1 MTMEMNIIIRSRVY
15 KSVGLVLR
23 TLLLLLFLLCWPP
36 QLVQGRW
43 TSMEIAD
50 SAPDLVTVTAP
61 PPENYALA
69 FDGSDQVVIPHNNN
83 LRGCLGFCFLV
94 PTVLRG
100 NARQGALRP
109 NFAVLE
115 RRAFRVWVP
124 TQSMGTSI

>member
-1 MTMEMNIIIRSRVY
+1 MSASGTYTM
-15 KSVGLVLR
+15 
-23 TLLLLLFLLCWPP
+23 
-36 QLVQGRW
+36 
-43 TSMEIAD
+43 
-50 SAPDLVTVTAP
+50 
-61 PPENYALA
+61 
-69 FDGSDQVVIPHNNN
+69 